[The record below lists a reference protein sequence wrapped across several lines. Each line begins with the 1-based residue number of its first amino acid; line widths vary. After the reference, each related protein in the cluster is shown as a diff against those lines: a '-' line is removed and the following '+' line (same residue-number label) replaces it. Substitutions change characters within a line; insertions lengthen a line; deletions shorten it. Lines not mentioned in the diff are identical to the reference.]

1 MDVTYEHCER
11 VTGVINGKLDKLDE
25 AIRGNGKPG
34 LIVRMDRIERGI
46 GLMMRLGWLLL
57 GVVTMQAAPQVAR
70 AISWLVGG
78 Q

>member
-1 MDVTYEHCER
+1 MDVTYEHCEK
-11 VTGVINGKLDKLDE
+11 VTGVITGKLDKLDE

-70 AISWLVGG
+70 AISWIIGG